1 MWMFRDFAGE
11 CDIYESFPIRET
23 QPTFYFSLSGSD
35 NMRSQWAEI
44 VLYIVYL
51 LFSFLN
57 IMLPG
62 FRIADPWRLLYE
74 GFDPYTNRCVLI
86 VTINQNAVYALS

>member
-1 MWMFRDFAGE
+1 
-11 CDIYESFPIRET
+11 
-23 QPTFYFSLSGSD
+23 
-35 NMRSQWAEI
+35 
-44 VLYIVYL
+44 
-51 LFSFLN
+51 
-57 IMLPG
+57 MLPG